1 MQRIRI
7 LLRTDNIRPTINI
20 ETNVSIRTVLVDTGA
35 DTVIRFSDAD
45 TFKLEFPDAEETE
58 YITYVSG
65 LGGTNKKECPIYKI
79 PQLELNDKDNDDKFI
94 IRSLYV
100 VIYDSE
106 ENHGVDYILGAT
118 VFDKV
123 NYSFIN
129 QSAEKHMEIA
139 FDREVYCSVN
149 IAKDNNGN
157 PIVING
163 KTVITDVHT
172 FFTKDK

>member
-1 MQRIRI
+1 MQHIRI

-20 ETNVSIRTVLVDTGA
+20 ETNISTRTVLVDTGA
-35 DTVIRFSDAD
+35 DTVIRFSDRD
-45 TFKLEFPDAEETE
+45 TFKLEFPNAEETD

-79 PQLELNDKDNDDKFI
+79 PKLELKDKDNGDKFV
-94 IRSLYV
+94 IRNLYV
-100 VIYDSE
+100 VIYDVE
-106 ENHGVDYILGAT
+106 ENHGVDYILGTT
-118 VFDKV
+118 VFNRV

-129 QSAEKHMEIA
+129 QSKEKYMEIV

-149 IAKDNNGN
+149 IAKDISGN
-157 PIVING
+157 PIIING

-172 FFTKDK
+172 YFTKNN